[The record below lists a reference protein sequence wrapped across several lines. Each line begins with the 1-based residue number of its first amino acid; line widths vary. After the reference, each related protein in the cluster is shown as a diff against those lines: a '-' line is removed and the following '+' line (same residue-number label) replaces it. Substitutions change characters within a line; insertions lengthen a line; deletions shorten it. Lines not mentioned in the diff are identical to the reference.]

1 MVYMLIKS
9 LRTEIAILAFT
20 SILSVG
26 TLILWFAIDSYETLY
41 QQTASN
47 DLNGLSENVAI
58 DLIASIDEQDNFKI
72 DSTLLQLEQYDNVR
86 FAAVFDEN
94 GSILSDYLGNAL
106 RRNKTPDEIIALPQI
121 NYQDYFQYP
130 LGMTK
135 VGGIILAKKRIG
147 DIQSSLGYLIIANDL
162 SEPLLVSK
170 KNLLWSILPWAILTI
185 FANVVLIIVFQNRT
199 LKPLIQLAT
208 FLRKV
213 KDTRNY
219 SLVATVNGKREI
231 SVVTDGLNSMM
242 KEINAEIK
250 KNKQQNQLL
259 TEQQEEMEKL
269 ANFDILTGLPNRQY
283 FMQSLETAVVKA
295 KAMHSDAVLMFFDL
309 DGFKLVNDSFGHET
323 GDRLLRA
330 IARKIVNIIG
340 PEHIVARLGGDEFL
354 VLLEGEYTDDYLQET
369 ASRFIKGISEPI
381 DIEQWNLQVGTSVGI
396 ARASASDFNVT
407 ELVANADIAM
417 YRAKADG
424 RHRFTLFSQ
433 DMIEISRRKLRIAN
447 AINNSLNANEFTL
460 FYQPKVDV
468 HQEIIGYE
476 ALVRWSND
484 ELGHISPAE
493 FIPIAEQSGKIT
505 QITEWVIEQ
514 AFKDSQSIF
523 AVRDSVTIAL
533 NLSIHDLKNPSLINI
548 IYRLMLQYKVK
559 PQQIEF
565 EITESAY
572 LDNFEGANLFI
583 EEIRNMGCSIALD
596 DFGTGYSSLSYLTQI
611 KIDTLKIDKQFVDQI
626 GVSQRSTLVTK
637 TIIEMAKHLDL
648 QVCAEGVETIEQS
661 QLLLDSGCHI
671 LQGYYFGKPEP
682 LEIILEKLQ

>member
-1 MVYMLIKS
+1 MLIKS

-20 SILSVG
+20 SILSVS

-94 GSILSDYLGNAL
+94 GSILNDYLGNAL

-231 SVVTDGLNSMM
+231 SVVTEGLNSMM
-242 KEINAEIK
+242 KEINTEIE
-250 KNKQQNQLL
+250 KNKQQNHLL

-269 ANFDILTGLPNRQY
+269 ANFDTLTGLPNRQF
-283 FMQSLETAVVKA
+283 FMQSLETALVKA
-295 KAMHSDAVLMFFDL
+295 KTMHSDAVLMFFDL

-330 IARKIVNIIG
+330 IARKIVDIIG
-340 PEHIVARLGGDEFL
+340 PEHVVARLGGDEFL
-354 VLLEGEYTDDYLQET
+354 VLLEGKYSDDYLQAT
-369 ASRFIKGISEPI
+369 ASRFIKGISEPV
-381 DIEQWNLQVGTSVGI
+381 DIEQWNLQVGTSVGV

-433 DMIEISRRKLRIAN
+433 DMIEISRRRLRIAN

-468 HQEIIGYE
+468 HQKIIGYE

-514 AFKDSQSIF
+514 AFKDSHSIF
-523 AVRDSVTIAL
+523 AVRNSITIAL

-671 LQGYYFGKPEP
+671 LQGYYFGMPEP
-682 LEIILEKLQ
+682 LEIILKKLQ

>member
-1 MVYMLIKS
+1 MLIKS

-250 KNKQQNQLL
+250 KNNQQNQLL

-269 ANFDILTGLPNRQY
+269 ANFDILTGLPNRQF
-283 FMQSLETAVVKA
+283 FMQSFETAVVKA
-295 KAMHSDAVLMFFDL
+295 KTMHSDAVLMFFDL

-484 ELGHISPAE
+484 ELGHIPPAE

>member
-1 MVYMLIKS
+1 MLIKS

>member
-1 MVYMLIKS
+1 MLIKS

-58 DLIASIDEQDNFKI
+58 DLIASIDEQDDFKI
-72 DSTLLQLEQYDNVR
+72 ASTLLQLEQYDNVR
-86 FAAVFDEN
+86 FAVVFDEN
-94 GSILSDYLGNAL
+94 GTVLNDYLGNAL
-106 RRNKTPDEIIALPQI
+106 RRNKTSDEIIALPQI

-135 VGGIILAKKRIG
+135 VDGSILAKKRIG
-147 DIQSSLGYLIIANDL
+147 EFQSSLGYLIISNDL
-162 SEPLLVSK
+162 SEPLIVSK
-170 KNLLWSILPWAILTI
+170 NNLLWAILPWAILTI
-185 FANVVLIIVFQNRT
+185 FANVVLIIFFQNRT
-199 LKPLIQLAT
+199 LKPLFELAT

-242 KEINAEIK
+242 KEINIEID
-250 KNKQQNQLL
+250 KNKQQNHLL
-259 TEQQEEMEKL
+259 TKQQEEMEKL
-269 ANFDILTGLPNRQY
+269 ANFDILTGLPNRQF
-283 FMQSLETAVVKA
+283 FMKSLATALVQA
-295 KAMHSDAVLMFFDL
+295 KTIQSDAVLMFFDL

-323 GDRLLRA
+323 GDHLLRA
-330 IARKIVNIIG
+330 IARKIIDIIG
-340 PEHIVARLGGDEFL
+340 PEHVVARLGGDEFL
-354 VLLEGEYTDDYLQET
+354 VLLEGEYTDDYLQAT

-381 DIEQWNLQVGTSVGI
+381 DIEQWNLQVGTSIGI
-396 ARASASDFNVT
+396 ARASASDFSVT

-433 DMIEISRRKLRIAN
+433 DMIEGSRRRLRIAN
-447 AINNSLNANEFTL
+447 AINKALNANEFTL
-460 FYQPKVDV
+460 FYQPKVNIY
-468 HQEIIGYE
+468 QEIIGYE
-476 ALVRWSND
+476 ALARWSN
-484 ELGHISPAE
+484 EALGHISPTE

-523 AVRDSVTIAL
+523 AVRDSITIAI
-533 NLSIHDLKNPSLINI
+533 NLSIYDLKNPSLINI
-548 IYRLMLQYKVK
+548 IHRLMLQYKLK

-572 LDNFEGANLFI
+572 LDNFEDANLFI
-583 EEIRNMGCSIALD
+583 EEIRGMGCSIALD

-648 QVCAEGVETIEQS
+648 KVCAEGVETAEQS

-682 LEIILEKLQ
+682 LKIILEKLQ

>member
-1 MVYMLIKS
+1 MLIKS

-20 SILSVG
+20 SILSVS

-94 GSILSDYLGNAL
+94 GSILNDYLGNAL

-135 VGGIILAKKRIG
+135 VGDIILAKKRIG

-185 FANVVLIIVFQNRT
+185 FANIVLIIVFQNRT

-242 KEINAEIK
+242 KEINTEIE
-250 KNKQQNQLL
+250 KNKQQNHLL

-269 ANFDILTGLPNRQY
+269 ANFDILTGLPNRQF
-283 FMQSLETAVVKA
+283 FMQRLETALVKA
-295 KAMHSDAVLMFFDL
+295 KTMHSDAVLMFFDL

-330 IARKIVNIIG
+330 IARKIVDIIG
-340 PEHIVARLGGDEFL
+340 PEHVVARLGGDEFL

-369 ASRFIKGISEPI
+369 AGRFIKGISEPI
-381 DIEQWNLQVGTSVGI
+381 DIEQWDLQVGTSVGI

-407 ELVANADIAM
+407 ELIANADIAM

-424 RHRFTLFSQ
+424 RHRFTLFTQ
-433 DMIEISRRKLRIAN
+433 GMIEISRRKLKIAN
-447 AINNSLNANEFTL
+447 AINKALSANEFTL
-460 FYQPKVDV
+460 FYQPKVNV

-523 AVRDSVTIAL
+523 AVRDSITIAL

>member
-1 MVYMLIKS
+1 MLIKS

-269 ANFDILTGLPNRQY
+269 ANFDILTGLPNRQC

-295 KAMHSDAVLMFFDL
+295 KTMHSDAVLMFFDL

>member
-1 MVYMLIKS
+1 MLIKS

-20 SILSVG
+20 SILSVS

-94 GSILSDYLGNAL
+94 GSILNDYLGNAL

-121 NYQDYFQYP
+121 NYKDYFQYP

-208 FLRKV
+208 FLRNV

-219 SLVATVNGKREI
+219 SLVAAVNGKREI

-242 KEINAEIK
+242 KEINTEIE
-250 KNKQQNQLL
+250 KNKQQNHLL

-269 ANFDILTGLPNRQY
+269 ANFDTLTGLPNRQF
-283 FMQSLETAVVKA
+283 FMKSLATALVKA
-295 KAMHSDAVLMFFDL
+295 KTMHSDAVLMFFDL

-330 IARKIVNIIG
+330 IARKIVDIIG
-340 PEHIVARLGGDEFL
+340 PEHVVARLGGDEFL

-424 RHRFTLFSQ
+424 RHRSTLFTQ
-433 DMIEISRRKLRIAN
+433 GMVEISRRKLRIAN
-447 AINNSLNANEFTL
+447 AISKALSASEFAL
-460 FYQPKVDV
+460 FYQPKVNV

-565 EITESAY
+565 EITESTY

-583 EEIRNMGCSIALD
+583 EEIRNMGCTIALD

-682 LEIILEKLQ
+682 LEITLEKLQ

>member
-1 MVYMLIKS
+1 MLIKS

-295 KAMHSDAVLMFFDL
+295 KTMHSDAVLMFFDL

-548 IYRLMLQYKVK
+548 IYRLMLQNKVK